1 MKSKKDLG
9 RQMLQALY
17 CKYLGEMEMY
27 RANIDI
33 YLSTPAG
40 IGEHPDVVQA
50 LDTQI
55 AIIAENQEKLEILNS
70 RRFNFAGNKYPVE

>member
-1 MKSKKDLG
+1 MKSKKELG
-9 RQMLQALY
+9 NQILQALY

-40 IGEHPDVVQA
+40 IGEHPDVLGAMDEMVA
-50 LDTQI
+50 
-55 AIIAENQEKLEILNS
+55 AM
-70 RRFNFAGNKYPVE
+70 AGVRDKIETLRSEWDFDEDE

>member
-1 MKSKKDLG
+1 MKTIKDVG

-40 IGEHPDVVQA
+40 IGEHPDVLGAMDEMV
-50 LDTQI
+50 
-55 AIIAENQEKLEILNS
+55 E
-70 RRFNFAGNKYPVE
+70 RMAGVRDKIETLRSEWDFDEDE

>member
-9 RQMLQALY
+9 RQMPQALY

-40 IGEHPDVVQA
+40 IGEHPDVLGAMDEMV
-50 LDTQI
+50 
-55 AIIAENQEKLEILNS
+55 E
-70 RRFNFAGNKYPVE
+70 RMAGVRDKIETLRSEWDFDEDE

>member
-40 IGEHPDVVQA
+40 IGEHPDVLGAVDEMVA
-50 LDTQI
+50 
-55 AIIAENQEKLEILNS
+55 AMAEFVIRSKLLEVNGILTRTSN
-70 RRFNFAGNKYPVE
+70 

>member
-40 IGEHPDVVQA
+40 IGEHPDV
-50 LDTQI
+50 LG
-55 AIIAENQEKLEILNS
+55 AIDMEVE
-70 RRFNFAGNKYPVE
+70 RMAGVRDKIETLRSEWDFDEDE

>member
-1 MKSKKDLG
+1 MKSKKDLS

-40 IGEHPDVVQA
+40 IGEHPDVLGAVDEMVA
-50 LDTQI
+50 
-55 AIIAENQEKLEILNS
+55 AM
-70 RRFNFAGNKYPVE
+70 AGVRDKIETLRSEWDFDEE

>member
-1 MKSKKDLG
+1 
-9 RQMLQALY
+9 MLQALY

-40 IGEHPDVVQA
+40 IGEHPDVLGAMDEMVA
-50 LDTQI
+50 
-55 AIIAENQEKLEILNS
+55 AM
-70 RRFNFAGNKYPVE
+70 AGVRDKIETLRSEWDFDEDE

>member
-27 RANIDI
+27 RANIDL

-40 IGEHPDVVQA
+40 IGEHPDVLGAMDEMV
-50 LDTQI
+50 
-55 AIIAENQEKLEILNS
+55 E
-70 RRFNFAGNKYPVE
+70 RMAGVRDKIETLRSEWDFDEDE

>member
-40 IGEHPDVVQA
+40 IGEHPDVLGAMDEMVA
-50 LDTQI
+50 AMAGVRDKIDTLRS
-55 AIIAENQEKLEILNS
+55 EWDFDEDE
-70 RRFNFAGNKYPVE
+70 

>member
-40 IGEHPDVVQA
+40 IGEHPDILGAMDEMV
-50 LDTQI
+50 
-55 AIIAENQEKLEILNS
+55 EKM
-70 RRFNFAGNKYPVE
+70 AGVRDKIETLRSEWDFDEDE

>member
-40 IGEHPDVVQA
+40 IGEHPDVLGAMDEMVEKMA
-50 LDTQI
+50 GVRDKIDTLRS
-55 AIIAENQEKLEILNS
+55 EWDFDEDE
-70 RRFNFAGNKYPVE
+70 

>member
-40 IGEHPDVVQA
+40 IGEHPDVLGAMDEMV
-50 LDTQI
+50 
-55 AIIAENQEKLEILNS
+55 E
-70 RRFNFAGNKYPVE
+70 RMAGVRDKIETLSSEWDFDEDE

>member
-9 RQMLQALY
+9 NQILQALY
-17 CKYLGEMEMY
+17 CKYLGEMEVH

-40 IGEHPDVVQA
+40 IGEHPDV
-50 LDTQI
+50 LG
-55 AIIAENQEKLEILNS
+55 AIDMEVAAM
-70 RRFNFAGNKYPVE
+70 AGVRDKIETLTSEWDFDGDE

>member
-40 IGEHPDVVQA
+40 IGEHPDVLGAMDEMVE
-50 LDTQI
+50 TM
-55 AIIAENQEKLEILNS
+55 
-70 RRFNFAGNKYPVE
+70 AGVRDKIETLRSEWDFDEDE

>member
-40 IGEHPDVVQA
+40 IGEHPDVLGAMDEMV
-50 LDTQI
+50 
-55 AIIAENQEKLEILNS
+55 EKM
-70 RRFNFAGNKYPVE
+70 AGVRDKIETLRSEWDFDEDE

>member
-17 CKYLGEMEMY
+17 CKYLGDMEMY

-40 IGEHPDVVQA
+40 IGEHPDVLGAMDEMV
-50 LDTQI
+50 
-55 AIIAENQEKLEILNS
+55 E
-70 RRFNFAGNKYPVE
+70 RMAGVRDKIETLRSEWDFDEDE

>member
-1 MKSKKDLG
+1 MKSKKDLS

-33 YLSTPAG
+33 YLNTPAG
-40 IGEHPDVVQA
+40 IGEHPDVVGA
-50 LDTQI
+50 MDEMI
-55 AIIAENQEKLEILNS
+55 EKMAGVRDKLETLIQE
-70 RRFNFAGNKYPVE
+70 FNVEEEI

>member
-1 MKSKKDLG
+1 MTSKKDLG

-40 IGEHPDVVQA
+40 IGEHPDVLGAMDEMVA
-50 LDTQI
+50 
-55 AIIAENQEKLEILNS
+55 AM
-70 RRFNFAGNKYPVE
+70 AGVRDKIETLRSEWDFDEDE

>member
-9 RQMLQALY
+9 RQILQALY
-17 CKYLGEMEMY
+17 CKYLGEMEVH

-40 IGEHPDVVQA
+40 IGEHPD
-50 LDTQI
+50 
-55 AIIAENQEKLEILNS
+55 ILGAMDEMVAAM
-70 RRFNFAGNKYPVE
+70 AGVRDKIETLRSEWDFDEDE

>member
-40 IGEHPDVVQA
+40 IGEHPDV
-50 LDTQI
+50 LG
-55 AIIAENQEKLEILNS
+55 AIDMEVERMAGVRDKLETLKEDWNID
-70 RRFNFAGNKYPVE
+70 EDE

>member
-9 RQMLQALY
+9 NQILQALY

-40 IGEHPDVVQA
+40 IGEHPDVLGAMDEMVA
-50 LDTQI
+50 
-55 AIIAENQEKLEILNS
+55 AM
-70 RRFNFAGNKYPVE
+70 AGVRDKIETLRSEWDFDEDE

>member
-40 IGEHPDVVQA
+40 IGEHPDVLGAMDEMV
-50 LDTQI
+50 
-55 AIIAENQEKLEILNS
+55 E
-70 RRFNFAGNKYPVE
+70 RMAGVRDKIETLRTEWDFDEDE

>member
-40 IGEHPDVVQA
+40 IGEHPDVLGAMDEMVERMA
-50 LDTQI
+50 GVRD
-55 AIIAENQEKLEILNS
+55 KLETLKEEWNID
-70 RRFNFAGNKYPVE
+70 EDE

>member
-40 IGEHPDVVQA
+40 IGEHPDIVGAMDEMVEKMA
-50 LDTQI
+50 GVRD
-55 AIIAENQEKLEILNS
+55 KLETLVEE
-70 RRFNFAGNKYPVE
+70 FNVEEEV

>member
-9 RQMLQALY
+9 NQILQALY

-40 IGEHPDVVQA
+40 IGEHPDV
-50 LDTQI
+50 LG
-55 AIIAENQEKLEILNS
+55 AIDEMMDKM
-70 RRFNFAGNKYPVE
+70 AGVRDKIHTLRDEWDFDGDE

>member
-40 IGEHPDVVQA
+40 IGEHPDVLGAMDEMVA
-50 LDTQI
+50 
-55 AIIAENQEKLEILNS
+55 AM
-70 RRFNFAGNKYPVE
+70 AGVRDKNETLRSEWDFDEDE

>member
-40 IGEHPDVVQA
+40 IGEHPDVLGAVDEMVA
-50 LDTQI
+50 
-55 AIIAENQEKLEILNS
+55 AM
-70 RRFNFAGNKYPVE
+70 AGVRDKIETLRSEWDFDGDE